1 MALARGSKGMVARKT
16 RATAIL
22 LLLLPM
28 VASSLAAEITKD
40 NVLMVV
46 NAASADSLAI
56 RDAYLAKYPGVRV
69 WTYTGST
76 DVSTERTTFDSE
88 LRGPLDTY
96 LRSQP
101 SGETQPLYKTIRVLV
116 LTKGI
121 PRRIWDIDGH
131 TIGDDVNAMITEFT
145 NNRFDA
151 ACVDSDLV
159 LLHQNLSAG
168 SEPEPAG
175 GPKNYANN
183 YVFNPFYQTTSR
195 IDSFSRDNATVAK
208 NLTFSGYGWINGL
221 GRPSVKLTAGDIYL
235 VTRLSGYTAAEAI
248 AALNRTGTIG
258 IDRSQVSLVFDGDA
272 TNGHDVGDYG
282 AACTLLAAERIPCV
296 HDVTDTFLTTSSNNL
311 LGYASYGVN
320 HRPSPPI
327 SPSGLYITDL
337 LSFQLNPG
345 AVFNTYESF
354 NGRNFETPSPHDAH
368 GQVADWI
375 RVGGTCGL
383 GHVFEPLASG
393 VARDSILYDRMLLR
407 EWTYVE
413 AAYAALPYISWENVV
428 IGDPLARLDLLPDA
442 YGWEV
447 VASHGPAGDVASSV
461 ADGYIEPRAQGLR
474 TLRVSVGEPID
485 PASLSPMADAVTL
498 VGQTHGDQSGRIGSL
513 TLDAT
518 GKVLT
523 IALDTPLPNADT
535 YTVTLT
541 PMLTTTGGEAYVGR
555 TTLTISAL
563 AGDVNGSGSVT
574 GADMLAVRPLSG
586 SAATVETARIDVS
599 GSGTI
604 GTDDMVAVR
613 GLAGSAL
620 P

>member
-1 MALARGSKGMVARKT
+1 MVARKT
-16 RATAIL
+16 LATAIL
-22 LLLLPM
+22 LLLLPLA
-28 VASSLAAEITKD
+28 ASSPAEEITKD
-40 NVLMVV
+40 NVLLVV

-56 RDAYLAKYPGVRV
+56 GEAYRAKYPGVRV

-76 DVSTERTTFDSE
+76 DVSIERTTFDSE
-88 LRGPLDTY
+88 LRGPLDVY

-121 PRRIWDIDGH
+121 PRRIYDIDGH
-131 TIGDDVNAMITEFT
+131 TIGDDVNAMITEYT

-159 LLHQNLSAG
+159 LLHQTLSAG
-168 SEPEPAG
+168 SEPDPAG

-183 YVFNPFYQTTSR
+183 HVFNPFYRSTSR
-195 IDSFSRDNATVAK
+195 IDSFSRTNATVAK
-208 NLTFSGYGWINGL
+208 TLTFSGYGWVNGL
-221 GRPSVKLTAGDIYL
+221 GKPSVKLTSGDIYL

-248 AALNRTGTIG
+248 AAVNRAGTIG

-272 TNGHDVGDYG
+272 TNGYDAGDYG
-282 AACTLLAAERIPCV
+282 AAAALLAAERIPHV
-296 HDVTDTFLTTSSNNL
+296 YDATDTFITTSSGNL

-320 HRPSPPI
+320 HRPRPPVT
-327 SPSGLYITDL
+327 PAGVYITDL
-337 LSFQLNPG
+337 LSFQLQPG
-345 AVFNTYESF
+345 AVFNTFESF

-375 RVGGTCGL
+375 RIGGTCGL
-383 GHVFEPLASG
+383 GHVFEPLSSG
-393 VARDSILYDRMLLR
+393 VARDSVLYDRMLLK
-407 EWTYVE
+407 EWTYIE
-413 AAYAALPYISWENVV
+413 AAYAALPYLSWENVV
-428 IGDPLARLDLLPDA
+428 VGDPLARLDLLPDA

-447 VASHGPAGDVASSV
+447 VANHGAAGDIVSPVDSGA
-461 ADGYIEPRAQGLR
+461 IEPRAQGLR
-474 TLRVSVGEPID
+474 TFRVSVGEPID
-485 PASLSPMADAVTL
+485 PASLSPIANAVTL

-513 TLDAT
+513 TLDGT
-518 GKVLT
+518 GTVLT

-535 YTVTLT
+535 YTITLT
-541 PMLTTTGGEAYVGR
+541 PNLTTLGGEAYVGR

-563 AGDVNGSGSVT
+563 AGDVDGSGSVT

-586 SAATVETARIDVS
+586 SVPTAETARVDVS

-604 GTDDMVAVR
+604 GADDMVTVR